1 MTLVGQRSGV
11 EKLGSEEI
19 SNDSVMGLLASSYQ
33 RKVAHAPSM
42 ETPTE
47 AVRGIACTRK
57 LEC

>member
-1 MTLVGQRSGV
+1 MTLVGPRSGV

-19 SNDSVMGLLASSYQ
+19 SNDSVMGLLVSSFQ

-47 AVRGIACTRK
+47 AVRGMACTRK
-57 LEC
+57 VGC